1 MNKNSL
7 AYTQNCFIKDSK
19 VWERLISKT
28 LSQCIE
34 KTGSS
39 VVSKLT
45 MEAFDEFNG
54 PLTGVPYAVK
64 DLFDVTGL
72 PSQNSSI
79 LKEFKELATKD
90 SSIVARMKQLGAR
103 CVAKTQMNEFAY
115 GLTGEN
121 PHFGNCRHPVLE
133 NHMSGGSSSGSAYLV
148 GAGYLPL
155 SFGTD
160 TGGSIRLPAAWCGI
174 YGIRWIPGYYL
185 EGAFPLAPSFDT
197 MGWFTSSSIDMVRT
211 LKAWFDHNSKSSLP
225 ELKGCSILPKDLLEI
240 ETFNQLKA
248 CISDLK
254 IEPLENTTAFEE
266 LLPKCQSAFN
276 ILQSIE
282 AYAIHE
288 KLIEENSDSYDPN
301 VKSRIL
307 RAKEWTHE
315 EISLAHQQK
324 DQIKHWFNSFFE
336 SYDFLVMPIC
346 PCPSVSFEDS
356 RPKLRE
362 ITLQLTTPASLSG
375 LPALAV
381 PIWLDSKRSVGLQ
394 FIFKNVEP
402 LVPLA
407 LLELCRSI

>member
-121 PHFGNCRHPVLE
+121 PHFGNCRHPTLE

-211 LKAWFDHNSKSSLP
+211 LEAWFNHNSKSSLP
-225 ELKGCSILPKDLLEI
+225 ELKGCSILPKDLLEL
-240 ETFNQLKA
+240 ETFNRLKA
-248 CISDLK
+248 CISGLK
-254 IEPLENTTAFEE
+254 IEPLENTAAFEE

-282 AYAIHE
+282 AYAIHK

-301 VKSRIL
+301 VKSRIM

-346 PCPSVSFEDS
+346 PCPSVSFKDS

-381 PIWLDSKRSVGLQ
+381 PIWLDNNRSVGLQ